1 MCGMAAAASWLV
13 VELRLPALSGKER
26 SDLLR
31 QVVYSAV
38 AESGFAQCIG
48 ILYCLQCSV
57 DIWAV
62 FDHTFVSFG
71 CILGRTCDVKLW
83 STSFPHDVPFLIL
96 EFLA

>member
-1 MCGMAAAASWLV
+1 MKLVKMPWKIRGMAAAASWLV
-13 VELRLPALSGKER
+13 FELRLPALSGGER

-57 DIWAV
+57 DI
-62 FDHTFVSFG
+62 
-71 CILGRTCDVKLW
+71 
-83 STSFPHDVPFLIL
+83 
-96 EFLA
+96 